1 MAQTANFFAKMASV
15 RLTIPKLASRIN
27 VAQYSALRI
36 GRSLSLSTVTDSTGA
51 VSVKLK
57 SGRCRVSGKTV
68 KALASSGKCIIS
80 VTVAGDENFLKA
92 TKYYAVTL
100 RK

>member
-1 MAQTANFFAKMASV
+1 MTTTKFTVPKM
-15 RLTIPKLASRIN
+15 ASRIN
-27 VAQYSALRI
+27 VAQYQALRV
-36 GRSLSLSTVTDSTGA
+36 GRSMTLSTFTDSSGA

-80 VTVAGDENFLKA
+80 VSVAGDSNFLKA
-92 TKYYAVTL
+92 TKYYAVNL